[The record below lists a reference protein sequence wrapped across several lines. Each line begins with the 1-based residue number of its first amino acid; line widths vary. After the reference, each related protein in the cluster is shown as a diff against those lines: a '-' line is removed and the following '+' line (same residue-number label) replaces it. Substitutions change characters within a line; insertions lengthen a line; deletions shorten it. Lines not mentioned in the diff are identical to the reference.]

1 MTWLIAFL
9 TIMSLLV
16 LDPSITHRGTSLSTR
31 AEATAMQKDI
41 HGNVTPPARDP
52 KLAVEE
58 EYQSA
63 LQQGTVQAL
72 QIFITRHPDSPLAEK
87 ALDRLQRLSR

>member
-16 LDPSITHRGTSLSTR
+16 LHPPLTPRGTSLSTR
-31 AEATAMQKDI
+31 AEATEMQKDI

>member
-1 MTWLIAFL
+1 MTWLMTFF

-16 LDPSITHRGTSLSTR
+16 LDPALTHRGTTLSTR
-31 AEATAMQKDI
+31 AEANEMQKDI
-41 HGNVTPPARDP
+41 HGNITPPARDP

-58 EYQSA
+58 EYQLA

-72 QIFITRHPDSPLAEK
+72 QLFITRHPDSPLAEK